1 MPNVNVPGSSVRGDS
16 FAFSENYPH
25 EDFFMQQARKNGLE
39 VGVSDPSI
47 GVGGLIQ
54 FIAGLVNAKSIV
66 EIGTG
71 SGVSGLWAF
80 NGSPKDSSLTSID
93 SEREHAGSARVIFEE
108 AGISA
113 QRFRLITGNIVEVV
127 GKLADSN
134 YDLMI
139 VRSPKDMVEVVQESF
154 RLLKDNGV
162 LLIDNALD
170 GGRVTD
176 PTQRDFET
184 IARRD
189 SIKAIKED
197 SRWRSTLLPI
207 GGGVLIANKI

>member
-1 MPNVNVPGSSVRGDS
+1 MSNSESAINRGDMS
-16 FAFSENYPH
+16 AFAENFPH
-25 EDFFMQQARKNGLE
+25 EDFFMQQARKNGVE
-39 VGVSDPSI
+39 VGAPDPTV
-47 GVGGLIQ
+47 GVGGLLN
-54 FIAGLVNAKSIV
+54 FISGLISAKSIV

-71 SGVSGLWAF
+71 SGVSGLWVF
-80 NGSPKDSSLTSID
+80 NGAPKDATFTSID
-93 SEREHAGSARVIFEE
+93 SEREHSASAKEILEE

-113 QRFRLITGNIVEVV
+113 QRFRLITGNIIEVV

-139 VRSPKDMVEVVQESF
+139 VRSPKDMVDVVQESY
-154 RLLKDNGV
+154 RLLKDSGV
-162 LLIDNALD
+162 LIIDNALD
-170 GGRVTD
+170 GGKVVD

-197 SRWRSTLLPI
+197 SRWSSTILPI
-207 GGGVLIANKI
+207 GGGALVARKIQP